1 MRSLHVE
8 KSTVVTDHL
17 TAKLSTRVELT
28 DGDRD
33 AIAAMPFKLRTI
45 DPSTYM
51 LREGQRPQRC
61 AFVIDGFAY
70 RQKLTPDGEREIVSI
85 LMPGDFIDLQN
96 LFLEESDHDVQAL
109 TRITVAEIAIPA
121 LREAVA
127 QCPRI
132 ASALWTE
139 VLIEASIHREWLLNI
154 GRRNAKMRLAHLLCE
169 YAARLR
175 ASSMM
180 AEDDGYELPMTQE
193 QIGDA
198 LGLTPV
204 HVNRVLKSLETE
216 GLITRRKRQIG
227 VADWHAL
234 RDAAEFNERYLHL
247 DQFRR

>member
-1 MRSLHVE
+1 VE

-96 LFLEESDHDVQAL
+96 LSLEESDHDVQAL
-109 TRITVAEIAIPA
+109 TRITVAEIMIPA
-121 LREAVA
+121 LREIVA
-127 QCPRI
+127 DCPRI
-132 ASALWTE
+132 ASALWVE
-139 VLIEASIHREWLLNI
+139 ALVEASIHREWLLNI
-154 GRRNAKMRLAHLLCE
+154 GRRNARMRLAHLLCE
-169 YAARLR
+169 FSARLR
-175 ASSMM
+175 ASALVD
-180 AEDDGYELPMTQE
+180 AEGSYELPMTQE
-193 QIGDA
+193 QLGDA

-204 HVNRVLKSLETE
+204 HVNRVLKSLETD
-216 GLITRRKRQIG
+216 GLITRRKRQISI
-227 VADWHAL
+227 ADWQAL

-247 DQFRR
+247 NQVRT

>member
-1 MRSLHVE
+1 MER
-8 KSTVVTDHL
+8 STVVTDHL
-17 TAKLSTRVELT
+17 IAKLSTRVALT
-28 DGDRD
+28 DGDR
-33 AIAAMPFKLRTI
+33 ATIADLPFKLRTI
-45 DPSTYM
+45 AQSTYM
-51 LREGQRPQRC
+51 VREGQRPQRC
-61 AFVIDGFAY
+61 AFVIEGFAY
-70 RQKLTPDGEREIVSI
+70 RQKLTPNGEREIVSI

-180 AEDDGYELPMTQE
+180 TEDDGYELPMTQE

-204 HVNRVLKSLETE
+204 HVNRTLRAIREDGAAHVTDRRLHILDWSL
-216 GLITRRKRQIG
+216 
-227 VADWHAL
+227 L
-234 RDAAEFNERYLHL
+234 RSIAEFDPRYLVL
-247 DQFRR
+247 EKAD